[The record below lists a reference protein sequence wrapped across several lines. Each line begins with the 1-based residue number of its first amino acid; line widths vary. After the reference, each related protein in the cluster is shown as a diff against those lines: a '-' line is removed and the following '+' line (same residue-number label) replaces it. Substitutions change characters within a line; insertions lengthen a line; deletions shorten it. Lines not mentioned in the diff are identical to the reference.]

1 MNILITG
8 GTGLIG
14 QALIARLKAD
24 HTITVLS
31 RSADKVKTLFG
42 DEITQCGS
50 LEQLD
55 INHYD
60 AVINLAGE
68 PIADKRWT
76 EKQKHRIC
84 HSRWDLT
91 ERLSEKIQQ
100 ASPAPKVFISGS
112 AIGFYGRQDA
122 KRIDESHTD
131 FYPEFSHD
139 ICARWENLA
148 QRAASPSTRV
158 CILRTGIVLAAN
170 GGALKKMIPPFKM
183 GLGGR
188 LGDGQQY
195 MSWIHLDDMVSII
208 DFLLFHSELAGP
220 INATAPRAVN
230 NETFTEALAARLGK
244 KARFPM
250 PTFMAKLLFGEMS
263 DLLLYGQNVYP
274 EQLIKA
280 GFEFQFKDI
289 KSALQ
294 QLEL

>member
-14 QALIARLKAD
+14 QALVKRWRSE
-24 HTITVLS
+24 HEITVLS
-31 RSADKVKTLFG
+31 RSAKKVKSLFG
-42 DEITQCGS
+42 HDIICCES
-50 LEQLD
+50 LDKLD
-55 INHYD
+55 INRYE

-76 EKQKHRIC
+76 DKQKNRIC

-91 ERLSEKIQQ
+91 EQLSEKIQQ
-100 ASPAPKVFISGS
+100 AKPAPRVLISGS

-122 KRIDESHTD
+122 SRIDESHAD

-148 QRAASPSTRV
+148 QRAASQTTRV
-158 CILRTGIVLAAN
+158 CLLRTGIVLAAN
-170 GGALKKMIPPFKM
+170 GGALKKMLPPFKL
-183 GLGGR
+183 GLGGKI
-188 LGDGQQY
+188 GDGQQY
-195 MSWIHLDDMVSII
+195 MSWIHLDDMVAII
-208 DFLLFHSELAGP
+208 DFLLFHSELNGP
-220 INATAPRAVN
+220 INATAPKAVTN
-230 NETFTEALAARLGK
+230 STFTEALAARLK
-244 KARFPM
+244 KPARLPM
-250 PTFMAKLLFGEMS
+250 PAFMARVLFGEMA

-274 EQLIKA
+274 QKLLQA
-280 GFEFQFKDI
+280 GFEFQYSDI